1 MFEMEREPDIYN
13 ENLDNEEKIK
23 WLMDQYGQEVIMLA
37 YTYVK
42 DKQLAEDI
50 AQEVFIKCFEKLD
63 SFRHESSYKTWIYR
77 ITINKCKDVF
87 RSWHYKHLIFTDF
100 IKVKKDKAAYSAEIE
115 NIKRE
120 EKLLVAEMVMGLPI
134 KLREVIILYYY
145 EDLKIDDIAK
155 MLETKVN
162 TVKTR
167 LHRARN
173 VLDKKIKGGEPN
185 GR

>member
-1 MFEMEREPDIYN
+1 MIEMEREPDTSIDY
-13 ENLDNEEKIK
+13 LDKEEKLK

-50 AQEVFIKCFEKLD
+50 TQEVFIKCYEKLD
-63 SFRHESSYKTWIYR
+63 SFRNESSYKTWIYR

-87 RSWHYKHLIFTDF
+87 RSWHYRHLVITDF
-100 IKVKKDKAAYSAEIE
+100 VKVKKEKASHSAEFE

-120 EKLLVAEMVMGLPI
+120 EKLRVADAVMSLPI

-145 EDLKIDDIAK
+145 EDLKIDEIAS
-155 MLETKVN
+155 MLETKAN

-167 LHRARN
+167 LHRARLA
-173 VLDKKIKGGEPN
+173 LDKKLKGGELN

>member
-1 MFEMEREPDIYN
+1 MIEVERKPDTSIEY
-13 ENLDNEEKIK
+13 LDNEEKITR
-23 WLMDQYGQEVIMLA
+23 LMDQYGQEVIMLA

-50 AQEVFIKCFEKLD
+50 AQEVFIKCYEKLD

-87 RSWHYKHLIFTDF
+87 KSWHYRLLIFTDL
-100 IKVKKDKAAYSAEIE
+100 IKGKKDIAAQSAEFE
-115 NIKRE
+115 NVKRE
-120 EKLLVAEMVMGLPI
+120 ENLWVAEMVMSLPL
-134 KLREVIILYYY
+134 KLREVIILYYF
-145 EDLKIDDIAK
+145 EELKIEEIAE
-155 MLETKVN
+155 MLEIKLN

-167 LHRARN
+167 LHRARY
-173 VLDKKIKGGEPN
+173 VLEKKLKRGDLN